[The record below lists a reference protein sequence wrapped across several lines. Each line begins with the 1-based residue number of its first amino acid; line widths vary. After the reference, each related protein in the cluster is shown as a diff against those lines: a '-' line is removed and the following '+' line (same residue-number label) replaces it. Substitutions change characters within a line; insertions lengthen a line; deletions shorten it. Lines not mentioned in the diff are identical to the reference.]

1 MLTFDT
7 ITDARNAIMDYRA
20 DHFGALPANLRTRFK
35 ELSASPS
42 PVDQIVGVGEF
53 IWANR
58 AVVDNDA
65 KALGG
70 GLIAFATTNAWHG
83 LLEDERGNRI
93 VRNLRKEIGEIQAA
107 PAAPD
112 PRPGF
117 LGEASSEA
125 PNAGA

>member
-1 MLTFDT
+1 MLTFET

-20 DHFGALPANLRTRFK
+20 DHFGALPENLRSRFR

-53 IWANR
+53 VWANR

-65 KALGG
+65 KALAG
-70 GLIAFATTNAWHG
+70 GLIAFATTSAWHG
-83 LLEDERGNRI
+83 LLDDERGNRI
-93 VRNLRKEIGEIQAA
+93 VRNLRKEIGEIQTA

-117 LGEASSEA
+117 LVETTSA
-125 PNAGA
+125 PADAGA

>member
-1 MLTFDT
+1 MLTFET
-7 ITDARNAIMDYRA
+7 MTDARTAIMDYRA
-20 DHFGALPANLRTRFK
+20 DHFANLPENLRSRFK

-58 AVVDNDA
+58 ATVDKDA
-65 KALGG
+65 KALAG
-70 GLIAFATTNAWHG
+70 GLIAFATTTAWYG
-83 LLEDERGNRI
+83 LLDDDRGNRI
-93 VRNLRKEIGEIQAA
+93 VRNLRKEIGEIQTA

-117 LGEASSEA
+117 FVEAA
-125 PNAGA
+125 PIQADAGG